1 MSSLFTLA
9 ELHIIAAATSH
20 LQNGDDK
27 DLPTQ
32 ANMDLQAKR
41 VLETAKYYADLKKLL
56 LAFLISVCCATR
68 LPQVT
73 TEMWLVQ
80 NVMYV

>member
-1 MSSLFTLA
+1 
-9 ELHIIAAATSH
+9 
-20 LQNGDDK
+20 
-27 DLPTQ
+27 
-32 ANMDLQAKR
+32 MDLQAKR

-56 LAFLISVCCATR
+56 LAFLISMCCATR

-80 NVMYV
+80 NAMYV